1 MLHLPGSSCCPTPLH
16 FSAKTKTCRL
26 STTKL
31 FRHNGNVYAAIL
43 KLLASLGL
51 SAYHQATSMHF
62 SCYSYSIILGA
73 IQPAGSRESPRRGRT
88 RNGELNSKGHKAQKV
103 ETGNS
108 ARRIY
113 QPRAVTIHLQGK
125 SIRQLQIGQN
135 LISSHNKLGSPN
147 KHNI

>member
-1 MLHLPGSSCCPTPLH
+1 MRIRCFISQALLTAPTPLH

-73 IQPAGSRESPRRGRT
+73 IQPAGSLESPRRGGSRD
-88 RNGELNSKGHKAQKV
+88 GEQNSKGQKGPKKV

-108 ARRIY
+108 ARRIS
-113 QPRAVTIHLQGK
+113 QPRAGSIQLQGK
-125 SIRQLQIGQN
+125 SITRQLQTGQN
-135 LISSHNKLGSPN
+135 LISSHIIS
-147 KHNI
+147 